1 MAKDI
6 YVDIEDAEEVE
17 ERKIQERRLK
27 TYGRAALEV
36 GAAVDSVKVLFTQFK
51 TALDACDRIY
61 ELAKA
66 LDIPQGM
73 VVTGPPGSSK
83 TTLATYFTKSLP
95 DADLVDRGFGAVMV
109 RLRNAPSQGYIVSG
123 LLRALNYPFT
133 QVRRGRVFAMRDIAF
148 EALKQRGTR
157 LVFVDQ
163 GHCLST
169 QTRHRHQDVLES
181 AASDVLREMMEEAKV
196 GLVILADA
204 SFRGLEYVDR
214 ALADRVTGRV
224 SLDYFVD
231 GPEWRG
237 FLKSFV
243 SHVKSYDLSL
253 LAEDVSTARLLTATG
268 GNRRT
273 FKRLVVEGV
282 LLGVSE
288 GTKKIELDHLR
299 RAFGLVNG
307 GASRRSNP
315 FGK

>member
-1 MAKDI
+1 MVKET
-6 YVDIEDAEEVE
+6 YVDIEDAEEAE
-17 ERKIQERRLK
+17 ERNINERRLK
-27 TYGRAALEV
+27 TYGLAALEI

-51 TALDACDRIY
+51 AALEACDRIY

-95 DADLVDRGFGAVMV
+95 DADLVERGFGAVV
-109 RLRNAPSQGYIVSG
+109 IRLRNHPSLGHIVSC

-133 QVRRGRVFAMRDIAF
+133 QVRRGRVFAMRDISF

-157 LVFVDQ
+157 LVFIDQ

-169 QTRHRHQDVLES
+169 QTRHRHQDVMES

-204 SFRGLEYVDR
+204 SFRGLEYVDK
-214 ALADRVTGRV
+214 ALADRVTTKM
-224 SLDYFVD
+224 SLDYFVE
-231 GPEWRG
+231 GPEWHG
-237 FLKSFV
+237 FLKSFATN
-243 SHVKSYDLSL
+243 VKVVDLGL
-253 LAEDVSTARLLTATG
+253 LSEKACAGRLLTATS

-273 FKRLVVEGV
+273 FKRLIIEAV
-282 LLGVSE
+282 LLSVCE
-288 GTKKIELDHLR
+288 GGRKVELKHLQH
-299 RAFGLVNG
+299 AFDLVNG
-307 GASRRSNP
+307 VASGRSNP
-315 FGK
+315 FAK

>member
-1 MAKDI
+1 MVKET
-6 YVDIEDAEEVE
+6 YVSIEDAEETE
-17 ERKIQERRLK
+17 ERKISERRLK
-27 TYGRAALEV
+27 TYGVAALEI

-51 TALDACDRIY
+51 AALDACDRIY
-61 ELAKA
+61 ELSKA

-95 DADLVDRGFGAVMV
+95 NADLVERGFGAVTV
-109 RLRNAPSQGYIVSG
+109 RLRHAPSQGYIVSN

-133 QVRRGRVFAMRDIAF
+133 NVKRGRIFAMRDIAF
-148 EALKQRGTR
+148 EALKQRGTQ

-204 SFRGLEYVDR
+204 SFRGLEYVDM
-214 ALADRVTGRV
+214 ALADRVTTKI
-224 SLDYFVD
+224 SLDYFAD
-231 GPEWRG
+231 GAEWHG
-237 FLKSFV
+237 FLKSFAAN
-243 SHVKSYDLSL
+243 VKVVDLGL
-253 LAEDVSTARLLTATG
+253 LTEKACATQLLTATA

-273 FKRLVVEGV
+273 FKRLVIEAV
-282 LLGVSE
+282 LLAVSK
-288 GTKKIELDHLR
+288 GGRRVELEHLQH
-299 RAFGLVNG
+299 AFGLVNG
-307 GASRRSNP
+307 AASQRSNP
-315 FGK
+315 FAK